1 MIKKHC
7 NYVGFP
13 IYVAD
18 KVVKAE
24 QALWVSSTRE
34 VTDQEYLDFYKQ
46 LTFDPG
52 DPTLHVHQVSDAPVQ
67 FYSLLYIPSR
77 LDRGLFGTPDAESG
91 PGLYARKVLI
101 QDHAKD
107 LLPQWLRFVE
117 GVVDSEDLPLNISR
131 ETVQANRVMARLK
144 NTLSSKLIGEL
155 ESMAE
160 KEAEKYTKFWDEFGR
175 MVKEGVA
182 TDATNRDRLVGL
194 LRFHSSRE
202 SDGWVSLKQY
212 VERMVDGQEE
222 IYYLFGEDV
231 KSIRHSPHLDGFKSR
246 GTEVLFLPD
255 TIARFMMNAL
265 VEFQGKK
272 LRNGADAD
280 LELPASKDAEPE
292 GEALPAEEFNKL
304 IERFKEVL
312 GDRVS
317 DVR

>member
-107 LLPQWLRFVE
+107 LLPQWMRFIE

-131 ETVQANRVMARLK
+131 ETVQANRIMAKLK
-144 NTLSSKLIGEL
+144 NTLSSKAISEL
-155 ESMAE
+155 ASLAE
-160 KEAEKYTKFWDEFGR
+160 KNPEKYVAFWNEFGR
-175 MVKEGVA
+175 MVKEGVS
-182 TDATNRDRLVGL
+182 TDATNR
-194 LRFHSSRE
+194 
-202 SDGWVSLKQY
+202 
-212 VERMVDGQEE
+212 
-222 IYYLFGEDV
+222 
-231 KSIRHSPHLDGFKSR
+231 
-246 GTEVLFLPD
+246 
-255 TIARFMMNAL
+255 
-265 VEFQGKK
+265 
-272 LRNGADAD
+272 
-280 LELPASKDAEPE
+280 
-292 GEALPAEEFNKL
+292 
-304 IERFKEVL
+304 
-312 GDRVS
+312 
-317 DVR
+317 